1 MDRPICCEGDMT
13 THGGKVIK
21 ASGSFTIDGR
31 RVARIGDLV
40 SCPLHGINPIIQG
53 DTATLDESIP
63 LTLHG
68 HKSACTSMVICTVNA
83 TVDA

>member
-40 SCPLHGINPIIQG
+40 SCPLHG
-53 DTATLDESIP
+53 
-63 LTLHG
+63 
-68 HKSACTSMVICTVNA
+68 HKSACTSMVICTINA